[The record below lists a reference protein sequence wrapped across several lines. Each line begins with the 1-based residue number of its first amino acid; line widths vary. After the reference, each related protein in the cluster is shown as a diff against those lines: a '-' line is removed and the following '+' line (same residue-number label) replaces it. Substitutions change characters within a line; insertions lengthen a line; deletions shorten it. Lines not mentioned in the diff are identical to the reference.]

1 MIFRTLHRI
10 EAIKH
15 VLTRFF
21 TEIFFADCSPSL
33 LLDIAA
39 KSNQKSEKLS
49 RKLNFCKAQKVRQK
63 LGGNFFW
70 PIGAYF
76 LAIFE
81 SD

>member
-39 KSNQKSEKLS
+39 KKKSKVRKIEQKTEFLQSSKSE
-49 RKLNFCKAQKVRQK
+49 AEI
-63 LGGNFFW
+63 GG
-70 PIGAYF
+70 
-76 LAIFE
+76 
-81 SD
+81 

>member
-39 KSNQKSEKLS
+39 KKSKVRKIEQKTEFLQSSKSE
-49 RKLNFCKAQKVRQK
+49 AEI
-63 LGGNFFW
+63 GG
-70 PIGAYF
+70 
-76 LAIFE
+76 
-81 SD
+81 

>member
-1 MIFRTLHRI
+1 M
-10 EAIKH
+10 
-15 VLTRFF
+15 LTRFF

-39 KSNQKSEKLS
+39 KNQKSEKLDKLS